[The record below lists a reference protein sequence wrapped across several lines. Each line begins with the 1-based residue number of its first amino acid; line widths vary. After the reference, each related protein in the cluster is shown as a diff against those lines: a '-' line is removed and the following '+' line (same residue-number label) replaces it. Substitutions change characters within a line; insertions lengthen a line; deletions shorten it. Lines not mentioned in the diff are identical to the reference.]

1 MGIIMKMYYPKD
13 GNGIIRVRILLRSC
27 FGWDVGL
34 SMSPRIVIK
43 NQQSDRGKNWNNSS
57 VIEIWLIPPGLG
69 FNWRKWK
76 DNRSEIN
83 KHQI

>member
-1 MGIIMKMYYPKD
+1 MKMYYPKD

-57 VIEIWLIPPGLG
+57 VIEI
-69 FNWRKWK
+69 
-76 DNRSEIN
+76 
-83 KHQI
+83 